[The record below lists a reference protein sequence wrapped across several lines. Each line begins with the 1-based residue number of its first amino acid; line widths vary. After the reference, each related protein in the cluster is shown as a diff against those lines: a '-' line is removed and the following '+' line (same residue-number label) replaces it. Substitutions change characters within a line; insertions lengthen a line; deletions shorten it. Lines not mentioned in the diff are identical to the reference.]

1 MKILQINNSYNK
13 VGGAE
18 SVFFNTI
25 ALLKQNGHEVVPFSL
40 NSSKNLDSKYSSY
53 FVDDVK
59 PLHNKLFSFTAQ
71 KKLAELINV
80 EKPDIAHIHN
90 IIGGL
95 TFSIIPVLRKMGIP
109 IVASIHDF
117 RLLCP
122 AFIFIN
128 GKKEVCEKCKGGK
141 YFNCIINNCSPEGLL
156 RSSLI
161 ATESYFRDYFYP
173 FSKNIDAFIFVSKF
187 VQNKFMESNP
197 ELHNKSYLVY
207 NFTNRMNLNSEMGKY
222 FLFIGRLARE
232 KSLFT
237 LLDSFRL
244 VPRLKLKIVG
254 EGDLKKELELKK
266 SSNVELVGYKTGNE
280 LLDQIK
286 NASFII
292 ASSECYETNSMV
304 TLESYSLGKPV
315 LGSDI
320 GAISELI
327 IDGKTGFLY
336 EPKNCKELSN
346 KLSECS
352 EMNPSSYAE
361 MSNNAFDFL
370 EERFSS
376 KLHYTQL
383 IKVYENT
390 LNNRN

>member
-1 MKILQINNSYNK
+1 MKILQINNSYSK
-13 VGGAE
+13 IGGAE

-25 ALLKQNGHEVVPFSL
+25 ALLKQKGHEVIPFSL
-40 NSSKNLDSKYSSY
+40 NSSKNLNSKYSNY
-53 FVDDVK
+53 FVDDIK

-71 KKLAELINV
+71 KKIAELIDV

-95 TFSIIPVLRKMGIP
+95 TFSILPVLRKMGIP
-109 IVASIHDF
+109 IVASVHDF

-128 GKKEVCEKCKGGK
+128 GKKEVCEKCTGGK
-141 YFNCIINNCSPEGLL
+141 YYNCILNNCSPEGLL

-161 ATESYFRDYFYP
+161 AMESYFRDYFYP

-187 VQNKFMESNP
+187 VQNKMLGSNP
-197 ELHNKSYLVY
+197 ELSKKGYLIY
-207 NFTNRMNLNSEMGKY
+207 NFTNKLNINSEMGTY
-222 FLFIGRLARE
+222 FLFVGRLARE

-244 VPRLKLKIVG
+244 LPRMKLKIIG
-254 EGDLKKELELKK
+254 EGDLKQELELKK
-266 SSNVELVGYKTGNE
+266 SPNVELVGHKTGDE
-280 LLDQIK
+280 LIDQIK

-315 LGSDI
+315 IGSDI

-336 EPKNCKELSN
+336 EPKNSRELSN
-346 KLSECS
+346 KLNKCS
-352 EMNPSSYAE
+352 EMNLASYRE
-361 MSNNAFDFL
+361 MSKNAYDFL
-370 EERFSS
+370 EQKFSS
-376 KLHYTQL
+376 DLHYAQL

-390 LNNRN
+390 LRNRK